1 MSKFNLKASISAAA
15 QRNWPP
21 SRKTIMEYIAIAV
34 GSFLLAF
41 GQLYFIK
48 GLHIPMGGVNGI
60 ALVMNYLWSLPVG
73 TMNLLMNIPLFFLAW
88 RSVGRRFFCRM
99 VTGVILSSIFIDA
112 LTPYVKSFQGEMLI
126 AALYGGLA
134 MGAGVGLMYRCGGA
148 SGGVDI
154 ISKYLSVKKGWNI
167 STFNLLSDIVVM
179 TSSALIYGNMELAL
193 YALITSFL
201 ASQAIDKVV
210 YGGDEQKS
218 ATIITSKPKEVS
230 DIIMQELRHG
240 VTALE
245 GKGMY
250 TGNSKTVLMCAV
262 RRNEAVALK
271 NLLHQVDP
279 SAFMMLGNVSE
290 VVGRGFK
297 QHEV

>member
-34 GSFLLAF
+34 GCFLLAF

-99 VTGVILSSIFIDA
+99 VTGVILSSVFIDA
-112 LTPYVKSFQGEMLI
+112 LAPYVNSFQGEMLI

-134 MGAGVGLMYRCGGA
+134 IGAGVGLMYRCGGA

-179 TSSALIYGNMELAL
+179 TGSALIYGNMELAL

>member
-48 GLHIPMGGVNGI
+48 GLHIPMGGLNGI
-60 ALVMNYLWSLPVG
+60 ALVMNYLWGLPVG

-210 YGGDEQKS
+210 YEFVTRQK
-218 ATIITSKPKEVS
+218 KYY
-230 DIIMQELRHG
+230 Q
-240 VTALE
+240 
-245 GKGMY
+245 
-250 TGNSKTVLMCAV
+250 
-262 RRNEAVALK
+262 
-271 NLLHQVDP
+271 
-279 SAFMMLGNVSE
+279 
-290 VVGRGFK
+290 
-297 QHEV
+297 